1 MISALRAI
9 KLPAEITDA
18 ERRHVTRVNRAA
30 LAFFGLHLPLFMVIA
45 YLNHT
50 GPLTALLLVSTV
62 LSGPVLAHFT
72 LENPRAVA
80 MVNGVTAM
88 LMGGLLVHFGQGPLQ
103 IEMHFYFFALLAMLA
118 AYGNPLVVLIASAT
132 VACHHLLLWFLL
144 PKSVFN
150 YDAPVWVVAV
160 HALFVVL
167 ESIAVSFIAR
177 SFFDSVIGLEKIVA
191 ARTAELDRRN
201 DEMRLVL
208 DHVGDGL
215 FTVDASGKMPRERS
229 AILER
234 WFGAVADGETFA
246 GYFARTAPSFAADT
260 EIAWAEIVEGTMPL
274 EITRSQMPKRL
285 VSGERHYDV
294 NYEPIEGEDSGRFL
308 VVVTD
313 VTTDVERAHLEEEK
327 RDTLALLEHT
337 LADRA
342 GVRASVDE
350 ASSLVDAVLAADG
363 SDATTLRRDLHTLK
377 ATTAFLGVSSV
388 SAMCHELESRLV
400 ESGGAPR
407 SDETARILERWM
419 RVSGSV
425 ARLLGE
431 RADAIELTEK
441 ELVALEHALADGASR
456 VELARRVGEL
466 RLEPAGRRLGQFAE
480 QARQIAA
487 RLDKPGLVVRVVD
500 HGVRLDPH
508 RHAKFW
514 SAAIHAIRNAVD
526 HGIESPD
533 ARRLAGK
540 PAPGELLLTSRIE
553 GAELW
558 IEIQDDGRGVDWT
571 AVRARCEEK
580 GIPSD
585 THEALTAALFRD
597 GLSTANVV
605 SDLSGRGVGMAV
617 LLAATRELGGRIE
630 LESKTGRGTTVRA
643 VLPQNAERRSHRPE
657 PRPNHDGA
665 AAA

>member
-1 MISALRAI
+1 MIPALRAI

-18 ERRHVTRVNRAA
+18 ERRHVARVNRAA
-30 LAFFGLHLPLFMVIA
+30 LAFFGLHLPVFMVIA

-62 LSGPVLAHFT
+62 LAGPVLAYFT

-118 AYGNPLVVLIASAT
+118 VYGNPLVVLIASAT

-177 SFFDSVIGLEKIVA
+177 SFFDSVIGLEKIVE
-191 ARTAELDRRN
+191 ARTVELDRRN
-201 DEMRLVL
+201 GEMRLVL
-208 DHVGDGL
+208 DHVGEGL
-215 FTVDASGKMPRERS
+215 FTIDTSGKMPRERS
-229 AILER
+229 AVLER
-234 WFGAVADGETFA
+234 WFGAVVEGERFA
-246 GYFARTAPSFAADT
+246 GYFGRTAPSFAAES
-260 EIAWAEIVEGTMPL
+260 EIGWAEVVEGTMPL
-274 EITRSQMPKRL
+274 EITSTQMPKRL
-285 VSGERHYDV
+285 VSGDRHYDV
-294 NYEPIEGEDSGRFL
+294 TYEPIEGEDSGRFL

-313 VTTDVERAHLEEEK
+313 VTTDVERDRLEEEK

-337 LADRA
+337 LSDRT
-342 GVRASVDE
+342 GTKSSVDE
-350 ASSLVDAVLAADG
+350 ACSLIDAVLAADG
-363 SDATTLRRDLHTLK
+363 SDPTTLRRDLHTLK
-377 ATTAFLGVSSV
+377 ATTAFLGVASV
-388 SAMCHELESRLV
+388 SSMCHELESRLV
-400 ESGGAPR
+400 EGGATPR
-407 SDETARILERWM
+407 AEETARIRERWT
-419 RVSGSV
+419 RVSRSV
-425 ARLLGE
+425 ARLLGD
-431 RADAIELTEK
+431 RAGSIELTST
-441 ELVALEHALADGASR
+441 ELAALEQAIADGASR
-456 VELARRVGEL
+456 VDLARRVGEL
-466 RLEPAGRRLGQFAE
+466 RLDPAARRLGQFAE

-487 RLDKPGLVVRVVD
+487 RLDKPGLVVRVAD

-508 RHAKFW
+508 HHAKFW

-526 HGIESPD
+526 HGIEAPD
-533 ARRLAGK
+533 ARVRAGK
-540 PAPGELLLTSRIE
+540 PAQGELRLTSRIQ
-553 GAELW
+553 GDELW
-558 IEIQDDGRGVDWT
+558 VEIHDDGRGIDWS

-585 THEALTAALFRD
+585 TPEALTAALFRD

-617 LLAATRELGGRIE
+617 LLAATRELGGRVE
-630 LESKTGRGTTVRA
+630 LESEAGRGTTVRA
-643 VLPQNAERRSHRPE
+643 VLPRDAERRPHRPE